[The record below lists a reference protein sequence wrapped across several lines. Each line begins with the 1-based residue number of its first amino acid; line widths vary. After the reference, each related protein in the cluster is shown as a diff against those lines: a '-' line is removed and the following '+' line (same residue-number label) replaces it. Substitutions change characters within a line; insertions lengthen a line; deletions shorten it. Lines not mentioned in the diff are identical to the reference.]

1 VTSDEADGQ
10 WCADAAAVLRDAAVR
25 AGRLA
30 AAVATDWLD
39 PRGREWAERIAA
51 LHRDLANTAH
61 EAEELARRLH
71 EPDGAAEGQ
80 EELSRAMAAAL
91 RVATAAARGG
101 GVDRS
106 AGPQL
111 GDTSGARVDDE
122 HGAHIAQLPDPP
134 PP

>member
-1 VTSDEADGQ
+1 MTSDEATGR
-10 WCADAAAVLRDAAVR
+10 WCADATAVLRDAAAG

-51 LHRDLANTAH
+51 LHRDLANTAY
-61 EAEELARRLH
+61 EAEELATRLQD
-71 EPDGAAEGQ
+71 PDRPAEGHQ
-80 EELSRAMAAAL
+80 ELSRAMAAAL
-91 RVATAAARGG
+91 RAVTAARAG
-101 GVDRS
+101 DRP

-122 HGAHIAQLPDPP
+122 HGAHLAQLPDPP

>member
-1 VTSDEADGQ
+1 MTSDEAAAQ
-10 WCADAAAVLRDAAVR
+10 WCADAAAVLRDTALR

-71 EPDGAAEGQ
+71 GPDGADQEQ

-91 RVATAAARGG
+91 RVATAAARSG

-106 AGPQL
+106 TGPQL
-111 GDTSGARVDDE
+111 GDTSGAKVDDE
-122 HGAHIAQLPDPP
+122 HGAHIAELPDFPP
-134 PP
+134 

>member
-1 VTSDEADGQ
+1 MTSDEAAAQ
-10 WCADAAAVLRDAAVR
+10 WCADAAAVLRDTAVR

-39 PRGREWAERIAA
+39 PRGSEWAERIAA

-71 EPDGAAEGQ
+71 EPDGAHQEQ

-91 RVATAAARGG
+91 RVATAAARSD

-106 AGPQL
+106 TGPQL
-111 GDTSGARVDDE
+111 GDTSGAKVDDE
-122 HGAHIAQLPDPP
+122 HGAHIAELPDFPP
-134 PP
+134 